1 MSAFMIRS
9 LLHHFHFTSSTKP
22 TGQEDQWA
30 ARQRRC
36 RLSQSVHLSTSVDIF
51 FIINDVKGSFPDTH
65 SLLLPQCWSWFLW
78 TVRSLWCRG
87 SSVSTLRN
95 PERML
100 LVSPD
105 TLYLEI
111 SCCCHSCHLILYV
124 TYFTLLRLLF
134 CFFFRLPEAM
144 EAKSRAP

>member
-1 MSAFMIRS
+1 MSAFVIRS
-9 LLHHFHFTSSTKP
+9 LLHPFHFISSTRA

-36 RLSQSVHLSTSVDIF
+36 RVSQSVHLSTSVSIF
-51 FIINDVKGSFPDTH
+51 FIINNVKGSFPDTH
-65 SLLLPQCWSWFLW
+65 SLLLLQCWNWFLC

-95 PERML
+95 PELML
-100 LVSPD
+100 LVSPH
-105 TLYLEI
+105 TFCLGI
-111 SCCCHSCHLILYV
+111 SWCCSCRLILYV
-124 TYFTLLRLLF
+124 TCFMLLRLLF
-134 CFFFRLPEAM
+134 GFFFRLPEAM